1 MKCFSLLCMEVP
13 PSMPV
18 LLKQQKNAYSFR
30 IALPVHTKILETGG
44 NWLIPFGKG
53 CFEEIQVDSG
63 PASIVVLGLA

>member
-1 MKCFSLLCMEVP
+1 MEVP

-30 IALPVHTKILETGG
+30 IALPIHTKILETGG
-44 NWLIPFGKG
+44 NWLIPFGEG

-63 PASIVVLGLA
+63 PA